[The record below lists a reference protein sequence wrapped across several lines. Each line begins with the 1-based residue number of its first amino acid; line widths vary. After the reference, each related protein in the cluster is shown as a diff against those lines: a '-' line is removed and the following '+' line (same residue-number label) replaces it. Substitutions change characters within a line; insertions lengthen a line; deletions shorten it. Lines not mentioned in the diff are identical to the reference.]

1 MTEPLKQGDKVA
13 IVSTA
18 RKISSKELSAA
29 TGIIEGWGLKV
40 VLGETIDATEGQY
53 GGSDDLRARDIQN
66 ALDQPD
72 IKAIFCAR
80 GGYGTVRIID
90 MLDFTSFMK
99 QSKWIIGYSD
109 ITVLHS
115 HIHRHFGVPTLHANM
130 PITYPDDGTENESTR
145 SIWRALSGQE
155 LSYDWPSSNLNRT
168 GEAEGLLVG
177 GNLSVLNSLLGSR
190 SDIDT
195 DGKILFIEDLDEY
208 LYHIDRMMIN
218 FRRSEKLSGL
228 KGLIVGGMNDMNDNE
243 IPFGKNAL
251 EIINEHVCKYDY
263 PVAFGFPAGHID
275 DNRALIMGS
284 SVSLNVSDD
293 ICQLNFS

>member
-18 RKISSKELSAA
+18 RKISSEDLSAA
-29 TGIIEGWGLKV
+29 TSIIEGWGLVV
-40 VLGETIDATEGQY
+40 VLGETIGATEGQF
-53 GGSDDLRARDIQN
+53 GGSDNLRASDMQN
-66 ALDQPD
+66 MLDRPD
-72 IKAIFCAR
+72 IRAVFCAR

-99 QSKWIIGYSD
+99 QDKWIIGYSD

-130 PITYPDDGTENESTR
+130 PITFPTDGSENESTQ
-145 SIWRALSGQE
+145 SIWRALSGQT
-155 LSYDWPSSNLNRT
+155 LSYGWSSAELNRT
-168 GEAEGLLVG
+168 GKAEGLLVG

-228 KGLIVGGMNDMNDNE
+228 KGLIVGGMSDMNDNE
-243 IPFGKNAL
+243 IPYGKNAL
-251 EIINEHVCKYDY
+251 EIISEHVSEYDY

-284 SVSLNVSDD
+284 SVHFNVGND
-293 ICQLNFS
+293 ICELNFS